1 MNDDD
6 QTNGILSAWADDLRA
21 ALGIEA
27 DVDIPAV
34 LGLAGVAAHA
44 VVRPAAPLTTY
55 LVGFA
60 AGRAAAAG
68 DDPAEAAAAATRVA
82 RDLAARS
89 APDGR
94 P

>member
-1 MNDDD
+1 MTDDLHD
-6 QTNGILSAWADDLRA
+6 GILSTWADELRA
-21 ALGIEA
+21 ALDIEA
-27 DVDIPAV
+27 EVDIPAI

-68 DDPAEAAAAATRVA
+68 VDPAEAAAAATRVA
-82 RDLAARS
+82 RDLAAHRS
-89 APDGR
+89 
-94 P
+94 

>member
-1 MNDDD
+1 MTDDIQD
-6 QTNGILSAWADDLRA
+6 GILSTWADELRA

-68 DDPAEAAAAATRVA
+68 NDPAEAAAAATQVA
-82 RDLAARS
+82 RDLAAQ
-89 APDGR
+89 R